1 MRTLQS
7 LIDKWK
13 AEDPK
18 FAEGYER
25 GYDAFRIGVLLQVAR
40 EQAGLTQQE
49 VAERMG
55 THKSAVS
62 RIENFAGDLRLSTVQ
77 KYAEAVGRRLV
88 LELEDPQEATKPARA
103 RKPRKSRTLAGSDA
117 PS

>member
-7 LIDKWK
+7 LIEKWK
-13 AEDPK
+13 AEDPE

-25 GYDAFRIGVLLQVAR
+25 GYDAFRIGVLLQLAR
-40 EQAGLTQQE
+40 EDAGLTQQE

-77 KYAEAVGRRLV
+77 KYAEAVGRRLI
-88 LELEDPQEATKPARA
+88 LELEDPNEKKKPVKA
-103 RKPRKSRTLAGSDA
+103 RKPRKSRKLVGTDA
-117 PS
+117 AS